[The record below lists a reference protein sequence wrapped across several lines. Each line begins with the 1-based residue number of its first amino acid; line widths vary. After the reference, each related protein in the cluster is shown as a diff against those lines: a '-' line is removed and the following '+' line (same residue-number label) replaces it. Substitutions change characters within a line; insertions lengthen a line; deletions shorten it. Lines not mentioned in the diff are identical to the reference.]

1 MLVRGL
7 TNGVRAMIS
16 KGVAAAIVFDGG
28 SDNGWRQQG
37 GGELPFV
44 FQCFWFCEEKQEKYR
59 R

>member
-1 MLVRGL
+1 
-7 TNGVRAMIS
+7 MIS